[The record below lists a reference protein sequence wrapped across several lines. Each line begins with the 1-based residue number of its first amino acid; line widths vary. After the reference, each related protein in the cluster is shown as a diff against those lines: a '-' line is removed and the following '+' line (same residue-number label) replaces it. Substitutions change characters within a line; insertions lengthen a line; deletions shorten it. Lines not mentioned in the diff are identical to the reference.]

1 MKNAPDPPETS
12 EEGTA
17 APTPLFNLSCMT
29 LSQDPPEM
37 GGHVGI
43 DPSERL
49 PKVITSSRT
58 KSRHPINDQKSLA
71 SELTIKHSTSDL
83 KASNTSRK
91 LRSSTINKK
100 STTSQHAG
108 PDAPSVTP
116 RKRSPIN
123 HQKLSVSQH
132 ASPEA
137 DGAMVLYERP
147 STAST
152 PSDSSGQKQERE
164 PSDSSDKD
172 QEKYPSDSSNKE
184 QEKKPSDS
192 SGEEQE
198 EDEKN
203 PVEAIMVSE
212 PRGMEVRTSNQDMKD
227 YAAKDMRK
235 GFNHCFVTVPRKERL
250 SVLFATLRRSS
261 ERKVVV
267 ICSTWES
274 AAFHAL
280 LFRQLEM
287 LHIYELHECMKD
299 KDVAFA
305 YNEFL
310 YLYPGILF
318 ASEIAMR
325 EFDVLPNVD
334 YLIQYEPPTNP
345 TEYIYRMSNAKVYRT
360 SCHKALL
367 FLTPD
372 EMLFLE
378 YFNDIENKELEARKV
393 AQFQKSVEDLVTK
406 HSELNHFAWRAF
418 RAFMHAY
425 ENHPYSNVY
434 EYAKIDEDRTRKS
447 FGKPRVPE
455 QSAKY
460 FEYNIKSKGEKKDA
474 TKEKKGEGKND
485 GQDLKTRNWTDKE
498 KTWRKGG
505 KAWATREEKSWKHTH
520 VRL

>member
-12 EEGTA
+12 EEGTTT
-17 APTPLFNLSCMT
+17 PTPLFNLSCMT

-37 GGHVGI
+37 GGHMGI
-43 DPSERL
+43 DPNERQ
-49 PKVITSSRT
+49 PKVITSSRE
-58 KSRHPINDQKSLA
+58 KSRLPTNDQKSLG
-71 SELTIKHSTSDL
+71 SELTIKHSPSDL
-83 KASNTSRK
+83 KASKSSRK
-91 LRSSTINKK
+91 SRSSTNNKK
-100 STTSQHAG
+100 STTSPYAG
-108 PDAPSVTP
+108 PDASSVTS
-116 RKRSPIN
+116 RKWRSPIDR
-123 HQKLSVSQH
+123 QKSSVSQH
-132 ASPEA
+132 ASPDA
-137 DGAMVLYERP
+137 DGAMVLYERH

-152 PSDSSGQKQERE
+152 PSDSSGQKRERE
-164 PSDSSDKD
+164 PSDSPD
-172 QEKYPSDSSNKE
+172 EE
-184 QEKKPSDS
+184 QEKERSDS
-192 SGEEQE
+192 SGQEQE
-198 EDEKN
+198 EDKKT
-203 PVEAIMVSE
+203 PVEAIVVSE

-235 GFNHCFVTVPRKERL
+235 GLDHCFVTVPCKERL

-261 ERKVVV
+261 ERKVIV

-287 LHIYELHECMKD
+287 LHIYEMHENMKD

-325 EFDVLPNVD
+325 EFDVIPNLD

-345 TEYIYRMSNAKVYRT
+345 TEYIYRMSNAKVYQT

-378 YFNDIENKELEARKV
+378 YFDDIENKELEARKV
-393 AQFQKSVEDLVTK
+393 SEFQKSVENLVMK
-406 HSELNHFAWRAF
+406 HGELNHFAWRAF

-434 EYAKIDEDRTRKS
+434 DYAKIDEDRTRKS
-447 FGKPRVPE
+447 FGKPHVPG
-455 QSAKY
+455 QLAKY
-460 FEYNIKSKGEKKDA
+460 FEYNIKSTGEKKDA
-474 TKEKKGEGKND
+474 TKGKKEEGKS
-485 GQDLKTRNWTDKE
+485 WTDKE

-505 KAWATREEKSWKHTH
+505 KAWATREDKSWKHTH